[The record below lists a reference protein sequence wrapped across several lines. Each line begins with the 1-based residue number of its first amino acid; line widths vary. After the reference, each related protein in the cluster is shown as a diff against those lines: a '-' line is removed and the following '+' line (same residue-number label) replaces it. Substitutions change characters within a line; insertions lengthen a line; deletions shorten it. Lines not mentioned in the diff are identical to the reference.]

1 MKYAGGGRW
10 VGGSSLRR
18 PQEHFEPARAAV
30 DTLPAVLRP
39 PSLGKAETDCV
50 RVEGSVV
57 QQGISY
63 PGVML
68 CHGPREYLECVTRR
82 NLEHAECPRVG
93 QVEGGRVDK
102 ERHLGP
108 VVDPDP
114 GVIATD
120 DQT

>member
-1 MKYAGGGRW
+1 MGGW
-10 VGGSSLRR
+10 VPVSSLWT
-18 PQEHFEPARAAV
+18 PQKHFEPARAAV

-39 PSLGKAETDCV
+39 PSLGKAETDGV

-102 ERHLGP
+102 DRHLRP
-108 VVDPDP
+108 VVGPHTII
-114 GVIATD
+114 VAAQY
-120 DQT
+120 QT